1 MSQKAT
7 ATGNTR
13 WLLPNPCYDM
23 PRPLLTRLDCS
34 TVYYSMCYSLGVM
47 RRSAST
53 FSTRNDEE
61 IWGKL
66 IKLANIEMSSS
77 EDEEIEY
84 QYGEDTSNY
93 STEILKSLTPPGMLP
108 YKLNY
113 AYSQF

>member
-1 MSQKAT
+1 MITLFINRFS
-7 ATGNTR
+7 
-13 WLLPNPCYDM
+13 
-23 PRPLLTRLDCS
+23 
-34 TVYYSMCYSLGVM
+34 YYSMCYSLGVM